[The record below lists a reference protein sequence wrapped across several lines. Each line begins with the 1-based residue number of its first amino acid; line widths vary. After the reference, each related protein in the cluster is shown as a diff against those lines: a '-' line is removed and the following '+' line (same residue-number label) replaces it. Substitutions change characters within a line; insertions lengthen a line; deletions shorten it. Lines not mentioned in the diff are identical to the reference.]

1 MPQRRLSLLVLVASA
16 AALVV
21 GMNRTPLWDE
31 DEPRFAAIAR
41 AMVETGDWVVP
52 IYNDQVAVDKPV
64 LMHWCMAAAMTV
76 CGINEFACRLPSVLA
91 TLATALALL
100 RAGSRWRDPA
110 TGALAAVAYVGCL
123 LVAIESHAATPDAI
137 LVALTAWATLLAVE
151 PFLPEPDAG
160 RQGGAPRRLSAGRAI
175 GVGLLAGLAV
185 VCKGPIGFIGP
196 LAVIGPWVVWMAW
209 ERRRSAA
216 PGGRAPF
223 LATLLSATVEAVVGL
238 RPLLL
243 VAAALAAAA
252 PWYVAVAMR
261 TGGEWTAGFF
271 LVHNVGRFMAPME
284 KHGGGPLFHPLTMLV
299 GFYPWSCFLPL
310 AIVLAAWRVRRGTTD
325 RRERAILG
333 LLLVWLAVWVGGFSA
348 AATKLPNYVLPAY
361 PAAAFLVAILGVAAA
376 RRATST
382 PGWDHP
388 RWLATG
394 LACLALGGVA
404 TAATIVVV
412 ARYGLPGVE
421 PAAVVGIVPIVAAV
435 VAALLARRNPQAAVA
450 AFAAA
455 ALLFTALAAGP
466 VGQRLAAAN
475 PLPGFVRELQAR
487 AGGSTRIGTYL
498 LASPNVVFY
507 SNGHV
512 AQFAIEGAAAAG
524 RFLHSGTDAVLL
536 VPEDRHAEIAPTL
549 PAGFGIVGRVRPA
562 FRRHDVLALGVLPE
576 GAADRTA
583 TTRGTTR

>member
-1 MPQRRLSLLVLVASA
+1 
-16 AALVV
+16 
-21 GMNRTPLWDE
+21 
-31 DEPRFAAIAR
+31 
-41 AMVETGDWVVP
+41 
-52 IYNDQVAVDKPV
+52 
-64 LMHWCMAAAMTV
+64 
-76 CGINEFACRLPSVLA
+76 
-91 TLATALALL
+91 
-100 RAGSRWRDPA
+100 
-110 TGALAAVAYVGCL
+110 
-123 LVAIESHAATPDAI
+123 
-137 LVALTAWATLLAVE
+137 
-151 PFLPEPDAG
+151 
-160 RQGGAPRRLSAGRAI
+160 
-175 GVGLLAGLAV
+175 
-185 VCKGPIGFIGP
+185 
-196 LAVIGPWVVWMAW
+196 
-209 ERRRSAA
+209 
-216 PGGRAPF
+216 
-223 LATLLSATVEAVVGL
+223 
-238 RPLLL
+238 
-243 VAAALAAAA
+243 
-252 PWYVAVAMR
+252 MR